1 MDGGEFREQFEAL
14 CSMVLKEH
22 QRVFV
27 REDLHGLMALSE
39 AVARA
44 RRVFVAGVGRA
55 GLAAK
60 SFAMRLMHLGK
71 DTHFIWEDTC
81 PGMGKGDL
89 FIVVNGRGEIGH
101 LNKVTE
107 NARKTGAFIFLIT
120 AQRGSTASRLADAM
134 LFVPAAVFKGTDSE
148 CVPSGQPMGNLFEQ
162 HLFMLSDIAVM
173 LMEHELGVDPQ
184 KMESRHRN
192 IE

>member
-1 MDGGEFREQFEAL
+1 MDSAAFKEQFDAL
-14 CSMVLKEH
+14 CKMVLEEH
-22 QRVFV
+22 RKVFD
-27 REDLHGLMALSE
+27 REDLQGLKALSE
-39 AVARA
+39 AVAKA
-44 RRVFVAGVGRA
+44 RRIFVAGVGRA
-55 GLAAK
+55 GLAAR

-101 LNKVTE
+101 LNQVAE

-120 AQRGSTASRLADAM
+120 AQRNSTASRLADAM
-134 LFVPAAVFKGTDSE
+134 LFVPAAVFKGTDE
-148 CVPSGQPMGNLFEQ
+148 GCVPSGQPMGNLFEQ

-173 LMEHELGVDPQ
+173 LMEKELRVDPKQ
-184 KMESRHRN
+184 MESRHRN